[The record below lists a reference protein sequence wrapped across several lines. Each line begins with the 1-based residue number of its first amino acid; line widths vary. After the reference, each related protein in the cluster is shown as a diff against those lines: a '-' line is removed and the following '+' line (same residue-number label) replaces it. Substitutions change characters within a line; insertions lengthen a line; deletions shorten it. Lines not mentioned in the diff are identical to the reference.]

1 MYERDIVRIR
11 ELLLKQ
17 RNEIFERLRRLESDW
32 KVLEERDIELEEE
45 SQKTDITTLYD
56 QLDER
61 EKMQIEEIDLSLC
74 RIAAGSYGVCESC
87 QKLISLKRLEV
98 LPATRLCRK
107 CAHRYE
113 EEQKRLPRAEEVI
126 VCEELPSEYKGL
138 PSEQLRLL
146 IFEHLRNDGRVD
158 VEELKIFCKNKII
171 YLEGIVPSE
180 KEHQILLRI
189 LRDIMG
195 FTSIVDHLQTTEL
208 IWERED
214 RSPGRADYT
223 PSVDVD
229 EITDDVFE
237 SQEKEIPYM
246 FPDQPPPEEE

>member
-1 MYERDIVRIR
+1 MYERDIMRLR
-11 ELLLKQ
+11 QLLLRE
-17 RNEIFERLRRLESDW
+17 RNEIFERLRRFESDW
-32 KVLEERDIELEEE
+32 KVLEERNIEPEEE
-45 SQKTDITTLYD
+45 AQKADITSLYD

-61 EKMQIEEIDLSLC
+61 EKIQIEEIDLSLC
-74 RIAAGSYGVCESC
+74 RIAVGSYGVCESC
-87 QKLISLKRLEV
+87 QKLISLKRLEA

-107 CAHRYE
+107 CARRHE
-113 EEQKRLPRAEEVI
+113 EEQKSLPPAREVI

-138 PSEQLRLL
+138 SSKELRLL

-158 VEELKIFCKNKII
+158 IEELKILSKKKII

-189 LRDIMG
+189 LRDVMG

-208 IWERED
+208 LWERED
-214 RSPGRADYT
+214 RSSGRADYT
-223 PSVDVD
+223 LSVDVD

-237 SQEKEIPYM
+237 SKEKEVPYI
-246 FPDQPPPEEE
+246 FPDRPPPEKE